1 MKTIQLI
8 VPDEVGMYSITLIS
22 VIAGVSVNLATF
34 AGNVEDKTERKV
46 VWADSSKTELV
57 DEVE

>member
-1 MKTIQLI
+1 MKTIELI

-22 VIAGVSVNLATF
+22 VIAGVSVNLATL

>member
-22 VIAGVSVNLATF
+22 AIGMRVNLATF
-34 AGNVEDKTERKV
+34 GCSVEDKSERKFE
-46 VWADSSKTELV
+46 WTDSSKTELG
-57 DEVE
+57 EVVE

>member
-22 VIAGVSVNLATF
+22 ATGMRVNLAIF
-34 AGNVEDKTERKV
+34 AGSVEDKSERKFE
-46 VWADSSKTELV
+46 WTDSSKTELG
-57 DEVE
+57 EVVE